1 MGGGGTGRRTGPT
14 RSRSSSFVR
23 ASPVRSVAGSS
34 RKVGGWLKTSLSL
47 WIWTDHE
54 RQSTSLQI
62 YSSAYDGTLR
72 VTHFETGMSEEVI
85 NGDHW
90 EENALI
96 HSFDFDPTGNQLW
109 GTEGLLPSPPGRTF
123 FAELRL

>member
-1 MGGGGTGRRTGPT
+1 MGGGGTGRRTEPT

-23 ASPVRSVAGSS
+23 ASPVRSVAGSRNLGS
-34 RKVGGWLKTSLSL
+34 VVRTS
-47 WIWTDHE
+47 IWTDHAN
-54 RQSTSLQI
+54 RGRFLQI

-90 EENALI
+90 EQDALI

-109 GTEGLLPSPPGRTF
+109 GNGRLPPS
-123 FAELRL
+123 ARLKRSR

>member
-1 MGGGGTGRRTGPT
+1 M
-14 RSRSSSFVR
+14 
-23 ASPVRSVAGSS
+23 
-34 RKVGGWLKTSLSL
+34 WLKPL
-47 WIWTDHE
+47 WVSTDHE
-54 RQSTSLQI
+54 RSSTSLQI

-109 GTEGLLPSPPGRTF
+109 GARFFPPSLAGRTVLLNLLVTSMLQ
-123 FAELRL
+123 LRITTAA